1 MAIFLNILFLI
12 IGMVLLIKG
21 ADFFV
26 SGASAIA
33 KRFKIA
39 PMFIGLTVVALGTSL
54 PELSVSIA
62 SAIKGSVDM
71 SVGNIVGS
79 NMMNL
84 LLILGII
91 ALIKPVPVNKSSK
104 KIDFPFLI
112 GVTVLLLLFCADI
125 ILNGG
130 QSNLISRSECI
141 VFLIVL
147 IIYITILIL
156 NAKKE
161 HQQKFKI
168 DENIEKI
175 QLQEPAQE
183 ETADN
188 KKKPKKAKKDLKIW
202 QIVLCL
208 TFGLAGVV
216 FGAECVS
223 STAQFLAL
231 KIGMSEA
238 LVGLTIV
245 AIGTSLPELA
255 TSIAASIKGENDM
268 ALGNI
273 LGSSIINIALI
284 LGVVGSITQIPV
296 STTILVDMLIL
307 TISTIIF
314 SILCMT
320 QKNVNRIIGGIFV
333 FMYVA
338 YMTFAIVRN
347 YCF

>member
-12 IGMVLLIKG
+12 IGMALLIKG

-33 KRFKIA
+33 KRFKISS
-39 PMFIGLTVVALGTSL
+39 MLIGLTVVAIGTSL

-71 SVGNIVGS
+71 SIGNIVGS

-84 LLILGII
+84 LLILGIV

-104 KIDFPFLI
+104 KIDFPFLM
-112 GVTVLLLLFCADI
+112 GVTVLLLLFSADI

-156 NAKKE
+156 NAKKG

-202 QIVLCL
+202 QIILCL
-208 TFGLAGVV
+208 IFGLAGVV
-216 FGAECVS
+216 FGAKCVS
-223 STAQFLAL
+223 STAQFLAI
-231 KIGMSEA
+231 KIGMSES

-255 TSIAASIKGENDM
+255 TSIAASVKGENDM

-284 LGVVGSITQIPV
+284 LGIVGTITQIPV
-296 STTILVDMLIL
+296 STTILVDMIIL

-320 QKNVNRIIGGIFV
+320 RKNVNRIIGGIFV
-333 FMYVA
+333 FMYIA
-338 YMTFAIVRN
+338 YMIFAIVRN

>member
-39 PMFIGLTVVALGTSL
+39 PMFIGLSVVALGTSL

-112 GVTVLLLLFCADI
+112 ATTILLLLFCADT

-130 QSNLISRSECI
+130 QSNIISRSESI
-141 VFLIVL
+141 VFLIL
-147 IIYITILIL
+147 IIIYITILII
-156 NAKKE
+156 NAKK
-161 HQQKFKI
+161 QQQNFEVDK
-168 DENIEKI
+168 NIEKI
-175 QLQEPAQE
+175 QLQEDTQ
-183 ETADN
+183 TQTTN
-188 KKKPKKAKKDLKIW
+188 KKKVKKTKKDLKIW
-202 QIVLCL
+202 QMVLCL